1 MRKLSSIWIFLAMV
15 LVVPVTAFAIVT
27 WYEKRIR
34 KLPVYYSAIDR
45 IYRDYQFTN
54 QDNKKITLQDW
65 DNKIV
70 VVDFFFTHCV
80 TICPKL
86 TANLSKVQEAFKDDE
101 SVFINSFSVDPER
114 DSASQLKNYGAGHSV
129 DEDKW
134 NLLTGDKKDIYRLAR
149 NSFRVIVTDGDGGPA
164 DFIHTERLVLV
175 DKQKRIRGYYDGTDE
190 KEVKQLIRDIK
201 KLKNEH

>member
-1 MRKLSSIWIFLAMV
+1 MRRKTSIWIFIAIV
-15 LVVPVTAFAIVT
+15 LVVPFTAFALVT
-27 WYEKRIR
+27 WYEKRLR

-45 IYRDYQFTN
+45 IYNNYQFTN
-54 QDNKKITLQDW
+54 QENKKISFKDW

-86 TANLSKVQEAFKDDE
+86 TGNLTKIQDAFKDDG
-101 SVFINSFSVDPER
+101 SVIINSFSVDPER
-114 DSASQLKNYGAGHSV
+114 DSASQLKKYGIGYSV
-129 DEDKW
+129 DENKW

-149 NSFRVIVTDGDGGPA
+149 NSFRVVVTDGDGGPT

-201 KLKNEH
+201 KLKNEN

>member
-1 MRKLSSIWIFLAMV
+1 MRKRTSIWIFIAIV
-15 LVVPVTAFAIVT
+15 LVVPFTAFALVT
-27 WYEKRIR
+27 WYEKKLR

-45 IYRDYQFTN
+45 LYNTYQFTN
-54 QDNKKITLQDW
+54 QENKKITFRDW

-86 TANLSKVQEAFKDDE
+86 TTNLAKIQDAYKDDE
-101 SVFINSFSVDPER
+101 SVVINSFSVDPER
-114 DSASQLKNYGAGHSV
+114 DSASQLKKYGIGYSV

-149 NSFRVIVTDGDGGPA
+149 NSFRVVVTDGDGGPT

-201 KLKNEH
+201 KLKNEN